1 MQPQAPALPT
11 AYHAGYETLPKW
23 SGVVS
28 IERPDLSRTPHVP
41 GDDPACRVLSARTME
56 FNGRRAIV
64 THLPYSAVKHYFQAE
79 DADQVFVAASLHG
92 EHLQLHERCDLKEWA
107 YFSGL
112 NN

>member
-1 MQPQAPALPT
+1 MQQRVPALPT
-11 AYHAGYETLPKW
+11 AYHAGYATLPKW
-23 SGVVS
+23 AGVVS
-28 IERPDLSRTPHVP
+28 IERPDLARVSHVP
-41 GDDPACRVLSARTME
+41 GDDPACRILSARTME

-79 DADQVFVAASLHG
+79 DAGQVFVQASLSD
-92 EHLQLHERCDLKEWA
+92 EHLQLFERCDFKEWA